1 MKKDMLTIIRKEF
14 ARFFGEKRMVFTTML
29 MPGLLIYL
37 IYTLMG
43 QGMMQVFTADDSYAL
58 KVYERNLPQEL
69 IPVLEEISA
78 DWTRADEED
87 IEEIKSMIR
96 DKEADVLIVFPENFV
111 AEAEAYDVR
120 QGGAAPNV
128 EIYYNSTEPESA
140 HAMSALSG
148 LLNAYEDSMINKFD
162 INAGETEYNMAT
174 ERDVTGQLFA
184 MLLPMLLIT
193 FMYSGCVA
201 VAPES
206 IAGEKERGTIAT
218 LLVTPMKRSSLA
230 LGKIISLSCIAL
242 LSGISSFAGTLLS
255 LPALLGGEETGMNA
269 NVYGFVDYALL
280 LVIILSTVLVLVA
293 VIAVVSAFAKSI
305 KEAGTAISPLMIL
318 VMLVGLAPML
328 AGDGEKSLGVFLIPV
343 YNSVQCMH
351 GIFSFT
357 YEPLQVVVTMLVNLV
372 CTGLLAGVLTKLFNS
387 ERVMFTR

>member
-58 KVYERNLPQEL
+58 KVYERNLPEEL
-69 IPVLEEISA
+69 VPVLEEISA